1 LNPAT
6 VAYMLD
12 TSVCVAVL
20 RGRAPEARLPAVSEC
35 VLSVITVAE
44 LEVGIRRSARP
55 DAQRK
60 AVQALIGL
68 FEVLPWDLDTTSHY
82 GEIRV
87 DLEKRGVVIGPLDL
101 LIAAHARRLGATL
114 LTGNIREFRGVDGLS
129 CVEWGR

>member
-1 LNPAT
+1 
-6 VAYMLD
+6 MLD

-20 RGRAPEARLPAVSEC
+20 RGRVVAARLPEVSEC

-44 LEVGIRRSARP
+44 LEVGIRRSVRP

-60 AVQALIGL
+60 AVQA
-68 FEVLPWDLDTTSHY
+68 FTDFFQVLPWDLDTTSHY
-82 GEIRV
+82 GDIRV

-114 LTGNIREFRGVDGLS
+114 VTGNVKEFRRVDGLP
-129 CVEWGR
+129 CVEWK